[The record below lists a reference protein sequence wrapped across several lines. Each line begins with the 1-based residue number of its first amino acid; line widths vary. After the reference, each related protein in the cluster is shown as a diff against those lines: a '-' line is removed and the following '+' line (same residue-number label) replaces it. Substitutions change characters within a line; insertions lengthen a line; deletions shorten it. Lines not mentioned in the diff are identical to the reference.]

1 MSTKT
6 LANGKTV
13 ETYPLT
19 QAQRFMFFVY
29 KQFGD
34 NSPVLNIGSGYYWK
48 DDFRADLLKEALEEA
63 IARCDVM
70 KLRFTLQNV
79 NGNMQIMQY
88 LADEADVNVEEY
100 DFSDKTYEESYE
112 IMKGWTKTL
121 IPMFDC
127 PLNTVRL
134 IRLNDGLNGMYLK
147 FHHLAF
153 DGYAA
158 KFFIS
163 DVMGIYLSKKT
174 GAPYP
179 KPTRSYYDAMMS
191 EFAYLESDQRKADRA
206 YWMQFFTNETEP
218 IFNDYLI
225 ENNRLKKARLEKP
238 GQRFISLY
246 EGGHPESGTLIYE
259 LSKEQSD
266 EIMQLC
272 AEKQLSIP
280 CVLMLGLR
288 TVLSAFND
296 NQEDVS
302 FKFMIN
308 RRGSLLAKRSYGNR
322 WHFYTLRTVVP
333 PDRTFRQ
340 AAEAVED
347 AQSEVFK
354 HCNFDTL
361 EMYQVKHMAHMKSG
375 GGAISGAGT
384 NSYDSLTFSYHA
396 PQDVP
401 MESEEIKSTAIGVW
415 YNTDFSAQNLYL
427 TVKHRANDNGFEFI
441 FEHQLCE
448 NALEDLKVLYPKMIE
463 AIMTGVKN
471 PDIRI
476 SEILEKIKL

>member
-29 KQFGD
+29 KQFGN

-70 KLRFTLQNV
+70 RLRFTLENV
-79 NGNMQIMQY
+79 NGNMQVMQY
-88 LADEADVNVEEY
+88 LVDDAETKVEEF
-100 DFSDKTYEESYE
+100 DFSDMPYEESYE
-112 IMKGWTKTL
+112 IMKGWTKQL

-134 IRLNDGLNGMYLK
+134 IRLADGMNGMYLK

-158 KFFIS
+158 KTFIA
-163 DVMGIYLSKKT
+163 DVMAIYLSKKC
-174 GAPYP
+174 GRAYP
-179 KPTRSYYDAMMS
+179 KPMKSYYDAMMD
-191 EFAYLESDQRKADRA
+191 EFKYLDSDQRKADRA
-206 YWMQFFTNETEP
+206 YWMQFFSSESEP
-218 IFNDYLI
+218 IFNDYLL
-225 ENNRLKKARLEKP
+225 EGNRLRKARKENP
-238 GQRFISLY
+238 EQRFVSLY
-246 EGGHPESGTLIYE
+246 EGDHPESRTLMYE
-259 LSKEQSD
+259 VSKEDSD
-266 EIMQLC
+266 LIMDLC
-272 AEKQLSIP
+272 EKKGLSIP

-288 TVLSAFND
+288 TALSAFND

-308 RRGSLLAKRSYGNR
+308 RRGSLLAKKSYGNR
-322 WHFYTLRTVVP
+322 WHFYSLRTIIP
-333 PDRTFRQ
+333 ADLTFEQ
-340 AAEAVED
+340 AVAAVED
-347 AQSEVFK
+347 AQSAVFK

-361 EMYQVKHMAHMKSG
+361 EMYQVKHIAMKA
-375 GGAISGAGT
+375 GAITNTGT
-384 NSYDSLTFSYHA
+384 ASYDSMTFSYHA
-396 PQDVP
+396 PLDVP
-401 MESEEIKSTAIGVW
+401 VENEEVKASTIGIW
-415 YNTDFSAQNLYL
+415 YNNDFSAQNMYL

-441 FEHQLCE
+441 FEYRTCE
-448 NALEDLKVLYPKMIE
+448 NSAEDLKILYPKIIE
-463 AIMTGVKN
+463 SIMLGVKN
-471 PDIRI
+471 PQITMG
-476 SEILEKIKL
+476 EILDQIKL